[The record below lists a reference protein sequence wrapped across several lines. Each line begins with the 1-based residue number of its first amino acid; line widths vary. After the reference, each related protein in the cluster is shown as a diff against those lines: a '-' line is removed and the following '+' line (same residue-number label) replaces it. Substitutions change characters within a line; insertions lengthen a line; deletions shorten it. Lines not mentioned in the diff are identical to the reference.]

1 MWPSWR
7 NIHKID
13 HHREKMDKSSRLGD
27 TKGLSKE
34 SLVAAIALPHC
45 GNVNMAL
52 GKVAMQKVYI

>member
-1 MWPSWR
+1 
-7 NIHKID
+7 
-13 HHREKMDKSSRLGD
+13 MDKSSRLGD